1 MLAAYIAWPATCVW
15 PDHHNKRAGVD
26 IVQLGAELD
35 FSSLPS
41 HVHNMLTDRLYFSPY
56 AGVPHRGHLTP
67 GQVASRPGRGA

>member
-41 HVHNMLTDRLYFSPY
+41 HVHNMLTDRLTFLLTRVCPI
-56 AGVPHRGHLTP
+56 AGT
-67 GQVASRPGRGA
+67 